1 MLNIDIYCSRIFS
14 IIHLM
19 TAIHETYMKLKVEE
33 KVVTYSNVWY
43 YVYIY
48 IDTYIYILSKY
59 IYIIY
64 MLCIYIYICYIYVI

>member
-1 MLNIDIYCSRIFS
+1 
-14 IIHLM
+14 M

-48 IDTYIYILSKY
+48 RYIHIYIK
-59 IYIIY
+59 
-64 MLCIYIYICYIYVI
+64 

>member
-1 MLNIDIYCSRIFS
+1 
-14 IIHLM
+14 M

-48 IDTYIYILSKY
+48 RDIHIYIK
-59 IYIIY
+59 
-64 MLCIYIYICYIYVI
+64 